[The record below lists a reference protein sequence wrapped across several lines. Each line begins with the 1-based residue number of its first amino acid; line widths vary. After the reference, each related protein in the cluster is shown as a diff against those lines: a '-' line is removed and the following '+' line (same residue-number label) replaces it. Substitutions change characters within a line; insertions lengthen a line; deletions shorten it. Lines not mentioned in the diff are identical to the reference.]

1 MIDYVIMC
9 QIMCHSK
16 SHPKK
21 RKVITDRHQKSLT
34 DSESIN
40 DIGQP
45 LLESS
50 VIQSSALSA
59 STEGISNEDLSLTFH
74 VSTEKIL

>member
-1 MIDYVIMC
+1 MSFSLPVKPSHDRLCDYVPDYVPFKISS
-9 QIMCHSK
+9 QEKK
-16 SHPKK
+16 S
-21 RKVITDRHQKSLT
+21 ITDRYQKSLT

-59 STEGISNEDLSLTFH
+59 STEGISN
-74 VSTEKIL
+74 